1 MGRIRQVSS
10 PRFLLDTH
18 VFLWAIR
25 DNERLSH
32 NHRAIIADGEGIAI
46 SVVSIWEI
54 AIKRSSGKLV
64 ADGDMVQLLNERA
77 IPILSINEHHA
88 SRVEHLANHHCDPFD
103 RLLIAQAQVENL
115 AILTADPMFAHYDIA
130 LA

>member
-1 MGRIRQVSS
+1 MGRIRQVNS

-25 DNERLSH
+25 DDERLSS
-32 NHRAIIADGEGIAI
+32 NHRTIIAGGEGIAI

-77 IPILSINEHHA
+77 IPILAINEHHA
-88 SRVEHLANHHCDPFD
+88 SRVEHLANHHRDPFD
-103 RLLIAQAQVENL
+103 RLLIAQAQVEKL
-115 AILTADPMFAHYDIA
+115 AILTADPMFARYDVA

>member
-1 MGRIRQVSS
+1 MSN

-25 DNERLSH
+25 DDERLSS
-32 NHRAIIADGEGIAI
+32 NHRTIIAGGEGIAI

-64 ADGDMVQLLNERA
+64 ADGDMLLLLNERA
-77 IPILSINEHHA
+77 IPILAINEHHA
-88 SRVEHLANHHCDPFD
+88 SRVEHLANHHRDPFD
-103 RLLIAQAQVENL
+103 RLLIAQAQVEKL
-115 AILTADPMFAHYDIA
+115 AILTADPMFARYDVA

>member
-1 MGRIRQVSS
+1 MSS

-25 DNERLSH
+25 DDERLSS
-32 NHRAIIADGEGIAI
+32 NHRTIIAGGEGIAI

-77 IPILSINEHHA
+77 IPILAINEHHA
-88 SRVEHLANHHCDPFD
+88 SRVEHLANHHRDPFD

-115 AILTADPMFAHYDIA
+115 AILTADPMFSRYDVA

>member
-1 MGRIRQVSS
+1 MNS

-25 DNERLSH
+25 DDERLSS
-32 NHRAIIADGEGIAI
+32 NHRTIIAGGEGIAI

-77 IPILSINEHHA
+77 IPILAINEHHA
-88 SRVEHLANHHCDPFD
+88 SRVEHLANHHRDPFD
-103 RLLIAQAQVENL
+103 RLLIAQAQVEKL
-115 AILTADPMFAHYDIA
+115 AILTADPMFARYDVA